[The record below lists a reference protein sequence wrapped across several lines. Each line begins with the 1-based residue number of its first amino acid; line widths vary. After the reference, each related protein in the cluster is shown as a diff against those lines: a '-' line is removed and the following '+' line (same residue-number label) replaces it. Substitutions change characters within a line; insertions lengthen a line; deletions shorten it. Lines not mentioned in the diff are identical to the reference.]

1 MNLCGSFWT
10 IFIIFCNF
18 MCLFWQF
25 LNNFV
30 WLLRD
35 LKTIWHR
42 YRFFLQFR
50 RFFFTIAIFLIK
62 LLFSLPFL
70 LSKQRFLELFILLRI
85 FFVFVD
91 RFIVCTQ
98 TQTPK
103 TKDFKATHFA
113 NIILWLYKGFFSSF
127 WDWCWPLMIIYH
139 FSLLRLLIFLI
150 TFLLNHSWHQRVF
163 SFPLALPLGANI
175 FLKLVVLVFCGW
187 YLLVYYFFCWGNS
200 LCFGVLDRLLCFCLK
215 TWFFFILG
223 KSKEKVIKRVIVII
237 IDQKC

>member
-25 LNNFV
+25 LNTFV

-139 FSLLRLLIFLI
+139 FSSLRLLICFI
-150 TFLLNHSWHQRVF
+150 MFLLNHSWHQRVF
-163 SFPLALPLGANI
+163 SSPLALPLGSNI
-175 FLKLVVLVFCGW
+175 FLKLVVLVFCGR
-187 YLLVYYFFCWGNS
+187 YLLVYNFFLLRKLIMFWRLRSLAVFLFEDLVLFHFREVEREGN
-200 LCFGVLDRLLCFCLK
+200 K
-215 TWFFFILG
+215 
-223 KSKEKVIKRVIVII
+223 KSNSYYYW
-237 IDQKC
+237 